1 MANFLT
7 QNPYATPLFLNPR
20 PDRPAKR
27 ELTRDEVE
35 EVHFAFNTL
44 DSDKTGSVTAR
55 QLKVCAA
62 WCMPGEGPGQTCMC
76 FMRARSTCCTW
87 HRVQGAAAS
96 GRVLGYVCMAC
107 RWRCEPWAFP

>member
-62 WCMPGEGPGQTCMC
+62 WCMPGGD
-76 FMRARSTCCTW
+76 
-87 HRVQGAAAS
+87 
-96 GRVLGYVCMAC
+96 
-107 RWRCEPWAFP
+107 